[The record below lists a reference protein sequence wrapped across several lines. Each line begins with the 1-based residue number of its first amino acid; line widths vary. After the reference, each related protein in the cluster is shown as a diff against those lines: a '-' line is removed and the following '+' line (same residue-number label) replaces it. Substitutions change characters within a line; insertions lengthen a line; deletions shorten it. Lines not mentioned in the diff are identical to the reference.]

1 MVRTVDNENKADAVT
16 SQTFLSSINTW
27 YNEKGIHCSVNLVSD
42 FFKSNFNNKKEPN
55 IAVKLN
61 ILEDMPKCRARAL
74 DNEGKVIKVEDEISG
89 ESKPKIELI
98 KNPEEVTFFFKLKEV
113 GKHGDETEGEEAFIS
128 KNSSAYPLINLAF
141 TSNGDLDESNDKSII
156 ANNEELKN
164 ALEGFE
170 FIAKCAKGDFKGKK
184 YNYLL
189 AEPVGQQEILPE
201 KVEEH
206 ETKKDDRELE
216 EFKLTPS
223 QLDELAMFKPVQK
236 ALSILEIKEIPV
248 PTNKELIDEITMLKN
263 VDDAVKVKTINKIKN
278 L

>member
-1 MVRTVDNENKADAVT
+1 MVRVVDNENRADAVT

-42 FFKSNFNNKKEPN
+42 FFKSNFSNKKEPN
-55 IAVKLN
+55 IAVKIN

-74 DNEGKVIKVEDEISG
+74 DNEGNVIKVEDEISG

-113 GKHGDETEGEEAFIS
+113 GKQGDETEGEEAFIS
-128 KNSSAYPLINLAF
+128 KNSSAYPLINLALI
-141 TSNGDLDESNDKSII
+141 SNGDLDEGNDKSVI

-170 FIAKCAKGDFKGKK
+170 FIAKCGKGDFKGKK

-201 KVEEH
+201 KVQEH
-206 ETKKDDRELE
+206 ETKKDDGELE
-216 EFKLTPS
+216 EFKLTAS
-223 QLDELAMFKPVQK
+223 QLTELSKMKLVEK

-248 PTNKELIDEITMLKN
+248 PTNKELIDEVTMLKN
-263 VDDAVKVKTINKIKN
+263 VGDDVKVKTINKIKN